1 MRASEE
7 YHMSRLLRE
16 YVRSVLMLE
25 SVTADSTDGLAV
37 FVGESFFNPD
47 AKEAVIV
54 DIGAFN
60 AALKANKAKSSL
72 FTSLDVAK
80 FAAGESVVG
89 YISVGPPLHGKAWGA
104 WEVTRAAGKGYGKII
119 YSIGYALSP
128 KGLLMPDRTSVS
140 DDARDAWKKA
150 SKTHAS
156 LELDA
161 LPPMNKTDTRED
173 DAEVHDEEGF
183 EYLDRA
189 YKATGDEN
197 DMLNRLLAAGENL
210 EADLKKKF
218 KGKEQ
223 QVIGRFLSAGSRLF
237 SRSIR

>member
-1 MRASEE
+1 
-7 YHMSRLLRE
+7 MSNLLRE
-16 YVRSVLMLE
+16 YVRSVLLE
-25 SVTADSTDGLAV
+25 SVSADGLAV
-37 FVGESFFNPD
+37 ILGMPPPLWPVGR
-47 AKEAVIV
+47 AAVLIDV
-54 DIGAFN
+54 AVFN
-60 AALKANKAKSSL
+60 ASFEANEKKEHNSIAAVKIAAK
-72 FTSLDVAK
+72 
-80 FAAGESVVG
+80 ESVVG
-89 YISVGPPLHGKAWGA
+89 YISCSPPSRGEAWGA
-104 WEVTRAAGKGYGKII
+104 WEVTAVAGKGYGKIL

-128 KGLLMPDRTSVS
+128 KGRLMPDRSSVS

-183 EYLDRA
+183 EYLDRV

-197 DMLNRLLAAGENL
+197 DMLNRLLAAGEKL

-223 QVIGRFLSAGSRLF
+223 QVIGLFLSAGELLF

>member
-1 MRASEE
+1 
-7 YHMSRLLRE
+7 MSSLLRK
-16 YVRSVLMLE
+16 YVRSVLLE
-25 SVTADSTDGLAV
+25 SVSADGLAV
-37 FVGESFFNPD
+37 ILGMPPPLWPVGR
-47 AKEAVIV
+47 AAVLIDV
-54 DIGAFN
+54 AVFN
-60 AALKANKAKSSL
+60 ASFEANEKKEHNSIAAVKIAAK
-72 FTSLDVAK
+72 
-80 FAAGESVVG
+80 ESVVG
-89 YISVGPPLHGKAWGA
+89 YISCSPPSRGEAWGA
-104 WEVTRAAGKGYGKII
+104 WEVTAAAGKGYGKIL

-197 DMLNRLLAAGENL
+197 DMLNRLLAAGEKL

-223 QVIGRFLSAGSRLF
+223 QVIGQFLSAGSLLF